1 MITLKYFGAIA
12 DKTRSNEEEISLK
25 QISLKQLMDEL
36 EQKHQLN
43 TFSFRVAVNQKMIQN
58 IENVVLKDN
67 DVIALLPPFAGG

>member
-12 DKTRSNEEEISLK
+12 DKTRSNEEE
-25 QISLKQLMDEL
+25 ISLKQLMDEL